1 MSKNNNKSSTNTINW
16 ETMLI
21 IGVVAF
27 IIYVF
32 NKSKWDL
39 DNLFK
44 NITSLEWWKG
54 LLKGNVTTHPTE
66 GGSSDGT
73 ETSGVPDEKKKPTV
87 DVGNVE
93 IIDKD
98 VDNTFTYHAKYF
110 TDREYFGATLTPS
123 RFRSNYSFLMLQLDR
138 IRENWGSP
146 IKITKGYQN
155 PTVTDIAYY
164 NGYNLCLAV
173 NIAPVIGSVSQ
184 LSTVITSLVNK
195 GIIGRCTLSVVNGSV
210 YLWFNNKK

>member
-1 MSKNNNKSSTNTINW
+1 MSKNNNKSNTNEINW
-16 ETMLI
+16 ETMLV

-27 IIYVF
+27 IVYVF
-32 NKSKWDL
+32 AKSKWDL

-73 ETSGVPDEKKKPTV
+73 STTGTPGKKPGTV
-87 DVGNVE
+87 TPGDLE

-98 VDNTFTYHAKYF
+98 IDNTFTYNAKYF
-110 TDREYFGATLTPS
+110 QASEYFGATLTPD

-155 PTVTDIAYY
+155 PTASDIAYY

-173 NIAPVIGSVSQ
+173 NIVPTVGTVSQ
-184 LSTVITSLVNK
+184 LSTFITNLVNR
-195 GIIGRCTLSVVNGSV
+195 GIIDRCTPTVVNGSV

>member
-1 MSKNNNKSSTNTINW
+1 MSKNNNKSNTNEINW
-16 ETMLI
+16 ETMLV

-27 IIYVF
+27 IAYVF
-32 NKSKWDL
+32 AKSKWDL

-73 ETSGVPDEKKKPTV
+73 STTGTPGKKPGTV
-87 DVGNVE
+87 IPGDLE
-93 IIDKD
+93 IIDRD
-98 VDNTFTYHAKYF
+98 VDNTFTYNAKYF
-110 TDREYFGATLTPS
+110 TDSEYFGATLTPP
-123 RFRSNYSFLMLQLDR
+123 RFRSNFSFLMLQLDR
-138 IRENWGSP
+138 IREAWGSP

-155 PTVTDIAYY
+155 PANSDIAYY

-173 NIAPVIGSVSQ
+173 NVVPSVGTVSQ
-184 LSTVITSLVNK
+184 LSVYITSLVNSGK
-195 GIIGRCTLSVVNGSV
+195 IERCTPTVVNGSV
-210 YLWFNNKK
+210 YLFFNNKK